1 MKKTFLII
9 TSALCILFASC
20 SVVEPDPSLDDKDL
34 VEGYK
39 FSQTISINY
48 GEDGEPQITNP
59 LSGQGVEITNNGQHV
74 TIRSTMTDPVVTNL
88 KVLVLKVL

>member
-59 LSGQGVEITNNGQHV
+59 LSGQGVEITNNGGNTV
-74 TIRSTMTDPVVTNL
+74 AA
-88 KVLVLKVL
+88 